1 MKFKFNSPF
10 FFIHLQRPFRIGSDP
25 VFHSSIHWIN
35 FLNVLLVVFIV
46 RLPLVV
52 CCVSTIES
60 GNLYLCN
67 FCSFVPQR
75 PPVIFPPMS
84 FSSTAVHSTL
94 MIYSS
99 FLFFFLRR
107 IVEMNKIEKDQL
119 PPSTWSWVDQK
130 NNFRFAARASL
141 QVCMVT
147 VGVSEAAHRIAND
160 GIEEAT
166 LKLIECI

>member
-1 MKFKFNSPF
+1 MQFLLVRPSAPARYFSANVIQFNSSPLNAYDL
-10 FFIHLQRPFRIGSDP
+10 FFIS
-25 VFHSSIHWIN
+25 
-35 FLNVLLVVFIV
+35 LL
-46 RLPLVV
+46 
-52 CCVSTIES
+52 
-60 GNLYLCN
+60 
-67 FCSFVPQR
+67 
-75 PPVIFPPMS
+75 
-84 FSSTAVHSTL
+84 
-94 MIYSS
+94 
-99 FLFFFLRR
+99 FLRR